1 MDVVKVKICD
11 LKEWKNNARLHTQR
25 NLLTIK
31 NSLEKFGQVKPIV
44 VQKSSMSIIA
54 GNGTF
59 QAAKALGWEEIECH
73 IVDMDDKIAET
84 YAILDNRAGDQSE
97 WDQQKLID
105 SLKMLQDED
114 EDLLDLTG
122 FDATELDNML
132 SFLEDD
138 PLEIKEPKEKK
149 EKKKEVDFSADTDN
163 QVSFILMGCPFV
175 ITDEDKILEL
185 KGLLQYFA
193 DDSQECRSEVSKKVF
208 DAIEQTLHSHYM
220 E

>member
-114 EDLLDLTG
+114 EELLDLTG

>member
-114 EDLLDLTG
+114 EEVLDLTG